1 MSDYSDKA
9 RRELFPIGGFNDQ
22 RRTDAIHIHAR
33 TLEALDT
40 ERAAHEA
47 TKEAIKRQAAAV
59 RTLQTCEQSEINIL
73 RKERHKAHEAIK
85 TLESERAAN
94 ALLTDELE
102 ATKAELQALREALE
116 QIVSAKVAFNAHP
129 VGVIATMQEWATQ
142 ALTRKEA

>member
-1 MSDYSDKA
+1 MTDYTQKA
-9 RRELFPIGGFNDQ
+9 RRQ
-22 RRTDAIHIHAR
+22 
-33 TLEALDT
+33 LEADATAQPLSIGAVIHLRNAIKALDA

-59 RTLQTCEQSEINIL
+59 RTLQASEQSEINIL

-102 ATKAELQALREALE
+102 ATKAELQALREA
-116 QIVSAKVAFNAHP
+116 IPADVWNAAVA
-129 VGVIATMQEWATQ
+129 
-142 ALTRKEA
+142 ALTRKDA